1 MLNINELD
9 SFKKFNDFAGIYKP
23 TITIKKIIQ
32 DLMKNYK
39 LNKLLS
45 LRNYSNSKFIRL
57 VTIRKL
63 IIKNKLFL

>member
-1 MLNINELD
+1 
-9 SFKKFNDFAGIYKP
+9 
-23 TITIKKIIQ
+23 
-32 DLMKNYK
+32 MKNYK